1 VTTRLSPDGIRTLP
15 TDRGALRNDDLANR
29 GDPAPVGPVAAMLR
43 HPLIVVA
50 IVCACA
56 GAGLALGLTRAPVYS
71 AESQLGVGS
80 IDVDSQALPG
90 YVEATQ
96 SLAGSYSR
104 AIASDPVLATLSQST
119 GESRVALRGRV
130 SASPIAESSVIRV
143 DAKAPAAADAV
154 RLANAGA
161 GALVRYVRGLGTS
174 RAESDA
180 VLDELRA
187 ASLRLQR
194 LERRRHRLAR
204 RYDKQPTAAVQRR
217 LQVAAAEA
225 NATDEQVKALAAR
238 YQADQQRLPKSNFVN
253 VLTSATTA
261 ASDRRSAIEL
271 RAFTGFVAGLL
282 LAAALATAL
291 ANRRRGVGGSA

>member
-15 TDRGALRNDDLANR
+15 TDRGTLRNDDLAKH
-29 GDPAPVGPVAAMLR
+29 GDPAPLGPVAAMLR

-56 GAGLALGLTRAPVYS
+56 GAGLALGLMRAPVYS

-104 AIASDPVLATLSQST
+104 AIDSDPVLAALSRST
-119 GESRVALRGRV
+119 GQPRATLGARL
-130 SASPIAESSVIRV
+130 SASPVAESSVIRV
-143 DAKAPAAADAV
+143 EATATGAADAV

-161 GALVRYVRGLGTS
+161 GALVQYVRGLGTS
-174 RAESDA
+174 RADSAA
-180 VLDELRA
+180 VLDDLRA
-187 ASLRLQR
+187 ASLHRER
-194 LERRRHRLAR
+194 LERTRHRLAK
-204 RYDKQPTAAVQRR
+204 RYDKKPTAAVQRR
-217 LQVAAAEA
+217 LQVAVAEA
-225 NATDEQVKALAAR
+225 NATDERVKALAAR
-238 YQADQQRLPKSNFVN
+238 YQADQQRLPKSGFVN
-253 VLTSATTA
+253 VLTSATAA